1 MKKCLCVLLAVL
13 CFLSLTACKE
23 DSSEE
28 FSFRATVLEVHQGYL
43 LVEPVEGS
51 PERSSADQI
60 TLSLQE
66 KTSWPTPQVGD
77 TVDVFYNG
85 EILETYP
92 AHISKLYRVEIISE

>member
-28 FSFRATVLEVHQGYL
+28 FSFRAAVLEVHDTYL
-43 LVEPVEGS
+43 LVEPAEGAW
-51 PERSSADQI
+51 ERNSADQI
-60 TLSLQE
+60 TISLHG
-66 KTSWPTPQVGD
+66 KTAWPTPQVGD

-85 EILETYP
+85 ELLETYP
-92 AHISKLYRVEIISE
+92 AHISKLYRIEIISE